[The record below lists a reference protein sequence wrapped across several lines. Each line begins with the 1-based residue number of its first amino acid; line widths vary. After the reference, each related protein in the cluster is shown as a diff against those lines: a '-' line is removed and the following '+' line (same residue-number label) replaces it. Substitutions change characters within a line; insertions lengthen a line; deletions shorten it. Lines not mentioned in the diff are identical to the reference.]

1 MRLLYDAVL
10 PGSLAEEAPAG
21 ITLDRWDS
29 DDQTDTALIR
39 AASHRGYQGVL
50 FYGRDSLEQQELRE
64 IAREVGVVL
73 VAVEA
78 EDPIE
83 ARGRVLH
90 NHSRLRRMLTD
101 HQCLLILAREVRNYP
116 GG

>member
-10 PGSLAEEAPAG
+10 PESLAEEAPAG

-29 DDQTDTALIR
+29 DDRPDSELIR
-39 AASHRGYQGVL
+39 TAGKRGYQGVL

-64 IAREVGVVL
+64 ISRKVGVVL
-73 VAVEA
+73 VAVDA

-83 ARGRVLH
+83 ARARVLY
-90 NHSRLRRMLTD
+90 NHSRLRRNFFK
-101 HQCLLILAREVRNYP
+101 HKCLLILAREVRNYP
-116 GG
+116 G